1 MSYNTVD
8 QSTGALKQ
16 AAGSTLTAIYAD
28 APVGAIVPY
37 GGDTA
42 PTGYLLCDG
51 SAVSRTTYADLFA
64 VIGTKYGSGD
74 GSTTFNLPDGEAGA
88 ELYPAAD
95 VGSGIAGSVY
105 IIKAVKTALP
115 TDFKTAL
122 DEKQDIVDNALQ
134 TTSKEIVGAINEI
147 NSDLTVK
154 GQLVELYT
162 GPGGNFTTPIPDDSK
177 YLIVRIATPNGGS
190 AMKFYPTELIR
201 VITIHETAYWN
212 TVAYAGYDVLAIY
225 DITETSIIPIVSSH
239 GPNTGDI
246 SLVVMSIN

>member
-51 SAVSRTTYADLFA
+51 SAVSRTTYSDLYA
-64 VIGTKYGSGD
+64 VIGTKYGEGD
-74 GSTTFNLPDGEAGA
+74 GNTTFNLPDGEAGA

-95 VGSGIAGSVY
+95 VESGIAGSVY

-115 TDFKTAL
+115 TDFQTAL

-147 NSDLTVK
+147 NSDLAANKINDRISLTS
-154 GQLVELYT
+154 YT
-162 GPGGNFTTPIPDDSK
+162 GSNHYTVDSDGYLFIGAGTTDTDVSVTIQGATGSNYSISVSTEYISGAHGQSELIFIKKGMSIKCNGNYSSTS
-177 YLIVRIATPNGGS
+177 V
-190 AMKFYPTELIR
+190 MFYP
-201 VITIHETAYWN
+201 
-212 TVAYAGYDVLAIY
+212 
-225 DITETSIIPIVSSH
+225 
-239 GPNTGDI
+239 
-246 SLVVMSIN
+246 LV

>member
-1 MSYNTVD
+1 MSFNSVD
-8 QSTGALKQ
+8 QVTGDTSQL
-16 AAGSTLTAIYAD
+16 AGNILTAIYAD
-28 APVGAIVPY
+28 SPIGAIVPY

-115 TDFKTAL
+115 TDFQTAL

-147 NSDLTVK
+147 NSDLTVLNTAIANCEK
-154 GQLVELYT
+154 WVYLTAITTT
-162 GPGGNFTTPIPDDSK
+162 GGTYSVDFTQYK
-177 YLIVRIATPNGGS
+177 AVRIISIYSDKIDSLEIYTNLLTSTALQHRMRSSANDNIGAFNITNSAIKEAGNG
-190 AMKFYPTELIR
+190 AKLYVYVTE
-201 VITIHETAYWN
+201 
-212 TVAYAGYDVLAIY
+212 
-225 DITETSIIPIVSSH
+225 
-239 GPNTGDI
+239 
-246 SLVVMSIN
+246 